1 MKHLF
6 TLFAALLV
14 AGQLSAVDRIVE
26 EFGQPPA
33 FSSIN
38 AAVSAALDGD
48 RIIIKNRAGNI
59 PWIENITINKS
70 LQFLSFAN
78 DDFFIVQGTYTI
90 EFIQGLEV
98 DIVGM
103 RNTNGSIGQG
113 SAASGNRAAKV
124 RVLDSWMQNG
134 GVALSSNF
142 FDTDIVG
149 CKIENGLVRIALGN
163 VIGNDIS
170 GTGSGVNSV
179 SGNLV
184 WVNNSTNTF
193 LGDTCLVIGNR
204 INYITSGSSDYAL
217 AVRNNQ
223 QAVHIKNNFIT
234 YTSRGLDITAGIAQ
248 PIPNLIW
255 NNTFL
260 GAISS
265 NTSTSYAIRIFA
277 TAANSIWEVMS
288 NACIRGN
295 LSMSN
300 RTGISLSSPGG
311 QANCYYNHVSSGYT
325 TAISAGWTFADLNLT
340 NQTIEI
346 NADDGSFTNAPNA
359 VDGGNPAPLFFDLD
373 LSVND
378 AGCYGGSF
386 TQDNFFPL
394 HTGSA
399 RVYNVVYP
407 FNVRVGNTMNVK
419 AFSFDR

>member
-1 MKHLF
+1 MKNL
-6 TLFAALLV
+6 TLALLAAFTV
-14 AGQLSAVDRIVE
+14 SEIFAVDRIVE

-33 FSSIN
+33 FSNITAAVN
-38 AAVSAALDGD
+38 AAQDGD
-48 RIIIKNRAGNI
+48 RIIIKNRVGNI

-113 SAASGNRAAKV
+113 SASSGNRAAKV

-134 GVALSSNF
+134 GISFSSNF
-142 FDTDIVG
+142 FDADIVG
-149 CKIENGLVRIALGN
+149 CKIENGLVRLSIGN
-163 VIGNDIS
+163 LIGNDIS
-170 GTGSGVNSV
+170 GTGLGSNSV

-193 LGDTCLVIGNR
+193 LGDTCLVVGNR
-204 INYITSGSSDYAL
+204 INYITPSSSAYSL

-260 GAISS
+260 GAFSS
-265 NTSTSYAIRIFA
+265 DAFTSYAIRIFA
-277 TAANSIWEVMS
+277 TASNSIWEVMN
-288 NACIRGN
+288 NACIRGSLN
-295 LSMSN
+295 MSN
-300 RTGISLSSPGG
+300 RQGISLSSPGG

-325 TAISAGWTFADLNLT
+325 TAISSSWTFEDLNLT

-346 NADDGSFTNAPNA
+346 NDETGAFTNAPNA
-359 VDGGNPAPLFFDLD
+359 IDGGNPAPLFFDLD
-373 LSVND
+373 LTQND

-394 HTGSA
+394 HTGAA